1 MEYKILYHEGE
12 QIGISTVIKTGILT
26 EEKKSFIIKNKKGDK
41 IDINTINSVKKV
53 AINGIGNL
61 LKVDF
66 LGKIVYLAAYKG
78 ICIAN
83 FFATI
88 DEDATN
94 KIHERIVLRKK

>member
-12 QIGISTVIKTGILT
+12 QMGISTVIKTGILT
-26 EEKKSFIIKNKKGDK
+26 EEKKSLVIKNKKGEK
-41 IDINTINSVKKV
+41 IEINTINNVKKTNV
-53 AINGIGNL
+53 NGVGNL
-61 LKVDF
+61 IRVDF

-88 DEDATN
+88 DENATN
-94 KIHERIVLRKK
+94 EIHEKMILKKK